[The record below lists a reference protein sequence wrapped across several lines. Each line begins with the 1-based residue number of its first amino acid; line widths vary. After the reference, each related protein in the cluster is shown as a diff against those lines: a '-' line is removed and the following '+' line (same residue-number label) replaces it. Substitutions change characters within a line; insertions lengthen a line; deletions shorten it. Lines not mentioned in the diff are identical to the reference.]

1 MLRNSKTSKIGIKLR
16 KLIIQ
21 NSEKAQVTKY
31 DSLHESP
38 EIVPRF
44 IAFEYPI

>member
-21 NSEKAQVTKY
+21 NSQNAQVKKY
-31 DSLHESP
+31 DSVH
-38 EIVPRF
+38 
-44 IAFEYPI
+44 